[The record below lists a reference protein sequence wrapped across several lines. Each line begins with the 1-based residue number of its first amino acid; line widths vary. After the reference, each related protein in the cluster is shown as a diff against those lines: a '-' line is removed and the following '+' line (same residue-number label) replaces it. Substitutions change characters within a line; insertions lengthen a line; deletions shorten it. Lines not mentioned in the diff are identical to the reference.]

1 MKNEK
6 PKKHKGDNIQE
17 VQVYD
22 VSRTK
27 KKKSRVWRNNTDEE
41 KVVGEVGKK

>member
-1 MKNEK
+1 MKNENRK
-6 PKKHKGDNIQE
+6 NTKEII
-17 VQVYD
+17 
-22 VSRTK
+22 SRKYRFMMFPEQK